1 MAKLSYKVSYYLLYV
16 FFALTVIVLGVFYS
30 GEWPVVGE
38 YKTPEHTEMLI
49 YFMYAM
55 FFICVAVTLVGAIAQ
70 FISAL
75 RDNPKGAVKSL
86 IGLVLFIAVLIVS
99 YSIASDASLPLAD
112 GTTYTD
118 AKWLKITDM
127 LIYSTYFL
135 FGVATI
141 ATLINLSGIFKK

>member
-16 FFALTVIVLGVFYS
+16 FFALTLVVLGVFYS

-38 YKTPEHTEMLI
+38 YKTPENTDLLI

-55 FFICVAVTLVGAIAQ
+55 FGVCVAVTLIGAVAQ
-70 FISAL
+70 FLSAL

-86 IGLVLFIAVLIVS
+86 IGLVLFVLVLVVT
-99 YSIASDASLPLAD
+99 YGMASDASLLLAD
-112 GTTYTD
+112 GTVYND
-118 AKWLKITDM
+118 ASWLKITDM

-135 FGVATI
+135 FGVATL
-141 ATLINLSGIFKK
+141 ATLFNLSGILRK